1 MHNLS
6 FPNLIS
12 RLVFLFTA
20 FSLILSGCVSHTPPA
35 DPDFQIR
42 VLKIGKADASL
53 LYTEGS
59 SQAVLID
66 AGEEEDGKEIAE
78 NLEELG
84 ITEISHLVVTHYDK
98 DHMGGVPYILE
109 HCSVKQI
116 IQPDYPGHS
125 KHYEPYQEAVSAHG
139 DVLSVSEPLTITAGA
154 LTLEIYPENDP
165 QNQFFEAD
173 DDNNRSL
180 VTMVSCQGQRFLFT
194 GDIKEER
201 IRLLLQ
207 SDVTLSCDWIK
218 MPHHGSWNEALPEL
232 LEAASPRFAVICCS
246 DKNPADPETLEL
258 LEEMGIS
265 CWLTSDGDVTFFCSG
280 EDIYGLQR

>member
-1 MHNLS
+1 MPVPL
-6 FPNLIS
+6 
-12 RLVFLFTA
+12 RLRKRF
-20 FSLILSGCVSHTPPA
+20 
-35 DPDFQIR
+35 
-42 VLKIGKADASL
+42 IGDEHERARIERDGPRSV
-53 LYTEGS
+53 EMRPMVGGRPGQN
-59 SQAVLID
+59 QAR
-66 AGEEEDGKEIAE
+66 
-78 NLEELG
+78 
-84 ITEISHLVVTHYDK
+84 
-98 DHMGGVPYILE
+98 
-109 HCSVKQI
+109 
-116 IQPDYPGHS
+116 
-125 KHYEPYQEAVSAHG
+125 VSAHG

-207 SDVTLSCDWIK
+207 SDVALSCDWIK